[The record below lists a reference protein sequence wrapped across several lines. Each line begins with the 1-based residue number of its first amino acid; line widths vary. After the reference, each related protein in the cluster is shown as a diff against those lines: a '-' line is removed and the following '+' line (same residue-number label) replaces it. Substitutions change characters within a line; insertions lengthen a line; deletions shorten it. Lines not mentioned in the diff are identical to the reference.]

1 MSSGSRSRWCAA
13 AAAASPDWFL
23 PRAQQLVASLC
34 MLVSKTVPVLLLSG
48 RWCFGDGDPNEES
61 VSALEQQWGGQKRH
75 GELVNVRI
83 SVATASKLFLSEY
96 ACRDKNNKLDPSFKR
111 Q

>member
-1 MSSGSRSRWCAA
+1 MSSGSRSRWCAAA

-34 MLVSKTVPVLLLSG
+34 MLVSKTVPVLLLCG
-48 RWCFGDGDPNEES
+48 CFGDGDPNEES
-61 VSALEQQWGGQKRH
+61 VSALEQQRGGQKRH

-83 SVATASKLFLSEY
+83 SVASASKLFLSKY

>member
-1 MSSGSRSRWCAA
+1 
-13 AAAASPDWFL
+13 
-23 PRAQQLVASLC
+23 
-34 MLVSKTVPVLLLSG
+34 MLVSKTVPVLLLCG
-48 RWCFGDGDPNEES
+48 CFGDGDPNEES

-83 SVATASKLFLSEY
+83 SVASASKLFLSEY
-96 ACRDKNNKLDPSFKR
+96 ACRDKNNKLDPSLR